1 MKKIFSTA
9 PDGNEMA
16 DMANARYFNLAIKQI
31 EENAEWLK
39 TANKPTQ
46 ALLAHIEILIMLAKR
61 FPIDANL
68 SIKKDKVQEW
78 KKTFND
84 WFERVGNNIP
94 TKFRDGIKANG
105 DELFKELEQYGH

>member
-1 MKKIFSTA
+1 MKIFSTA

-68 SIKKDKVQEW
+68 SIKKEKVQEW
-78 KKTFND
+78 ELHQTLHNP
-84 WFERVGNNIP
+84 NY
-94 TKFRDGIKANG
+94 GIRRNSPFQSLMLAYKQ
-105 DELFKELEQYGH
+105 LSRLP

>member
-1 MKKIFSTA
+1 MKIFSTA

-68 SIKKDKVQEW
+68 SIKKDKVKEW
-78 KKTFND
+78 KIRLTIGLN
-84 WFERVGNNIP
+84 VLV
-94 TKFRDGIKANG
+94 IKYLQSTG
-105 DELFKELEQYGH
+105 TV

>member
-1 MKKIFSTA
+1 M
-9 PDGNEMA
+9 
-16 DMANARYFNLAIKQI
+16 AIKQS

-68 SIKKDKVQEW
+68 SIKKDKVKEW
-78 KKTFND
+78 KNTFND
-84 WFERVGNNIP
+84 WFERVGNKIP
-94 TKFRDGIKANG
+94 AKYRDGIKANG
-105 DELFKELEQYGH
+105 DELFKQLEQYGH

>member
-1 MKKIFSTA
+1 MKIFSTA

-16 DMANARYFNLAIKQI
+16 DMANARYFNLAIKQ
-31 EENAEWLK
+31 
-39 TANKPTQ
+39 

-68 SIKKDKVQEW
+68 SIKKEKVQEW
-78 KKTFND
+78 KKVFND
-84 WFERVGNNIP
+84 WFERCGNKIP
-94 TKFRDGIKANG
+94 VKFREGIKANG

>member
-31 EENAEWLK
+31 EENAERLK

-84 WFERVGNNIP
+84 WFERVGNKIP

>member
-1 MKKIFSTA
+1 
-9 PDGNEMA
+9 MA

-31 EENAEWLK
+31 EENVEWLK

-68 SIKKDKVQEW
+68 SIKKDKVEEW
-78 KKTFND
+78 KNTFND
-84 WFERVGNNIP
+84 WFERVGNKIP
-94 TKFRDGIKANG
+94 AKYRDGIKANG
-105 DELFKELEQYGH
+105 DELFKQLEQYGH

>member
-1 MKKIFSTA
+1 MKIFSTA
-9 PDGNEMA
+9 PD
-16 DMANARYFNLAIKQI
+16 FNLAIKQI

-68 SIKKDKVQEW
+68 SIKKDKVKEW
-78 KKTFND
+78 KNTFND
-84 WFERVGNNIP
+84 WFERVGNKIP
-94 TKFRDGIKANG
+94 AKYRDGIKANG
-105 DELFKELEQYGH
+105 DELFKQLEQYGH

>member
-1 MKKIFSTA
+1 MKIFSTA

-39 TANKPTQ
+39 TANKPT
-46 ALLAHIEILIMLAKR
+46 HIEILIMLAKR

-68 SIKKDKVQEW
+68 SIKKEKVQEW
-78 KKTFND
+78 KKVFND
-84 WFERVGNNIP
+84 WFERCGNKIP
-94 TKFRDGIKANG
+94 VKFREGIKANG